1 MNELQR
7 GREEKREAGER
18 EKWEDKEKDEREP
31 VMVGRDKRK
40 AIENEEGV

>member
-18 EKWEDKEKDEREP
+18 ESGKTERK
-31 VMVGRDKRK
+31 MN
-40 AIENEEGV
+40 ENQ